1 MSAPLAPRSPL
12 IPLDEARQRLLA
24 QVHCLPGTE
33 SVATFDA
40 DGRVL
45 AQDLVSA
52 LQVPAFDNSSMDG
65 YAVRTA
71 DLTPGAVLRVTQRI
85 PAGHNGQR
93 VQAGEVARIFTGAP
107 LPPGADAVVM
117 QEEAELQ
124 GEVAGVPQVRFA
136 QPVHVGQWIRRSG
149 EDVQRGATVLPAGT
163 RLGPAE
169 LGLAASLGQAQLT
182 VAVRPRLALFST
194 GDELVMP
201 GDVAP
206 QDMPP
211 GAIYNSNRFF
221 LKALLERMGCEV
233 SDLGIVPDQREATL
247 SALRS
252 AAEHHD
258 LILTS
263 GGVSVG
269 EEDHVKPA
277 VQALGT
283 LDLWQISMKP
293 GKPFAYGHVR
303 RSSAEGQAHFVGL
316 PGNPVSSYITFLLMV
331 RPMLLQM
338 QGVPAADWAPLSLPA
353 HFDLPKGDKRRE
365 FLRVRRNAQ
374 GGLDLFPNQS
384 SGVLTSVVWGDGV
397 VDNPSGQ
404 SVARGDL
411 VKFLPFADWLA

>member
-1 MSAPLAPRSPL
+1 MNAPRAPLM
-12 IPLDEARQRLLA
+12 PLDEARHKLLA
-24 QVHCLPGTE
+24 QIRRLPGTE
-33 SVATFDA
+33 QVATFDA

-71 DLTPGAVLRVTQRI
+71 DLVPGAVLRVTQRI
-85 PAGHNGQR
+85 PAGHIGQPL
-93 VQAGEVARIFTGAP
+93 QPGDVARIFTGAP
-107 LPPGADAVVM
+107 VPPGADAVVM
-117 QEEAELQ
+117 QEEAEVL
-124 GEVAGVPQVRFA
+124 GEQDGVPQVRFA
-136 QPVHVGQWIRRSG
+136 QPAQPGQWIRRSG

-169 LGLAASLGQAQLT
+169 LGLAASLGQAHLM
-182 VAVRPRLALFST
+182 VAARPRVALFST

-201 GDVAP
+201 GEVQPEAL
-206 QDMPP
+206 PP

-221 LKALLERMGCEV
+221 LKALLHRMGCEV
-233 SDLGIVPDQREATL
+233 SDLGIVPDRREATVA
-247 SALRS
+247 ALKS
-252 AAEHHD
+252 AADHHD

-277 VQALGT
+277 VQALGA

-293 GKPFAYGHVR
+293 GKPFAFGHVS
-303 RSSAEGQAHFVGL
+303 RSTAAGEAHFVGL

-331 RPMLLQM
+331 QPMLLHM
-338 QGVPAADWAPLSLPA
+338 QGVVVQPWVPLQLPA
-353 HFDLPKGDKRRE
+353 HFDWPKGDKRRE
-365 FLRVRRNAQ
+365 FLRVRRNAV
-374 GGLDLFPNQS
+374 GGLGLFPNQS

-397 VDNPSGQ
+397 VDNPAGKTI
-404 SVARGDL
+404 ARGDL
-411 VKFLPFADWLA
+411 VNFLPFADWLA